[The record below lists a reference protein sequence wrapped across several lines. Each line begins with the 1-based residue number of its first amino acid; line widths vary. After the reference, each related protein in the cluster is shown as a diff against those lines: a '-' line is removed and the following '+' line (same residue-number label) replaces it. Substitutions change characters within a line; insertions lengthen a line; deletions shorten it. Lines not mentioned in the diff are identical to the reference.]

1 MNVINKLTQW
11 ASLIGVIGAI
21 GGGFYA
27 WGEFNTRL
35 TAIEKKDF
43 IIEEVVDLGPVN
55 ERIDN
60 TNQEVNG
67 RIDDTNQEIAD
78 FRIDTIDRLNEIEE
92 KLEVSAEDSLEG
104 IIEDIQAIKDSLTK
118 ATKDIEIQSKVNEI
132 QDQKIEA
139 VRLKA
144 TNPLA
149 N

>member
-35 TAIEKKDF
+35 SAIENKDF
-43 IIEEVVDLGPVN
+43 IVNETVDLT
-55 ERIDN
+55 D
-60 TNQEVNG
+60 VNG

>member
-43 IIEEVVDLGPVN
+43 IIEEVVDLSP
-55 ERIDN
+55 
-60 TNQEVNG
+60 VNG

-92 KLEVSAEDSLEG
+92 KLEVSAEDNLEG

>member
-43 IIEEVVDLGPVN
+43 IIEEVVDLSP
-55 ERIDN
+55 
-60 TNQEVNG
+60 VNG
-67 RIDDTNQEIAD
+67 RIDSTNQEIAD

-118 ATKDIEIQSKVNEI
+118 ATKDIEIQSKVNEL
-132 QDQKIEA
+132 QDQKIEQ

>member
-43 IIEEVVDLGPVN
+43 IIEEVVDLSP
-55 ERIDN
+55 
-60 TNQEVNG
+60 VNG

-118 ATKDIEIQSKVNEI
+118 ATKDIEIQSKVNEL
-132 QDQKIEA
+132 QDQKIEQ

>member
-1 MNVINKLTQW
+1 MKIIDKLSTY

-35 TAIEKKDF
+35 SAIENKDF
-43 IIEEVVDLGPVN
+43 IVNETVDLTGVN
-55 ERIDN
+55 DKIAN
-60 TNQEVNG
+60 VN
-67 RIDDTNQEIAD
+67 DKIANI
-78 FRIDTIDRLNEIEE
+78 RVETIDRIKAIEE
-92 KLEVSAEDSLEG
+92 KLENESETDISA
-104 IIEDIQAIKDSLTK
+104 IQNDISELKDSVTQ
-118 ATKDIEIQSKVNEI
+118 AMKDIEIQAKINEL
-132 QDQKIEA
+132 QDSKIEQ

>member
-1 MNVINKLTQW
+1 MM
-11 ASLIGVIGAI
+11 
-21 GGGFYA
+21 
-27 WGEFNTRL
+27 
-35 TAIEKKDF
+35 
-43 IIEEVVDLGPVN
+43 
-55 ERIDN
+55 
-60 TNQEVNG
+60 
-67 RIDDTNQEIAD
+67 
-78 FRIDTIDRLNEIEE
+78 NEIEE

>member
-35 TAIEKKDF
+35 SAIENKDF
-43 IIEEVVDLGPVN
+43 IVNETVDLTDVN
-55 ERIDN
+55 DK
-60 TNQEVNG
+60 
-67 RIDDTNQEIAD
+67 IANI
-78 FRIDTIDRLNEIEE
+78 RVETIDRIKAIEE
-92 KLEVSAEDSLEG
+92 KLANESET
-104 IIEDIQAIKDSLTK
+104 DIGAIQSDIADIKDILTK
-118 ATKDIEIQSKVNEI
+118 ATKDIEIQAKVNEL
-132 QDQKIEA
+132 QDSKIEA

>member
-35 TAIEKKDF
+35 SAIENKDF
-43 IIEEVVDLGPVN
+43 VVNETVDLTGVN
-55 ERIDN
+55 DK
-60 TNQEVNG
+60 
-67 RIDDTNQEIAD
+67 IANI
-78 FRIDTIDRLNEIEE
+78 RVETIDRIKAIEE
-92 KLEVSAEDSLEG
+92 KLENESETDISA
-104 IIEDIQAIKDSLTK
+104 IQNDISELKDSVTQVM
-118 ATKDIEIQSKVNEI
+118 KDIEIQAKINEL
-132 QDQKIEA
+132 QDSKIEQ

>member
-43 IIEEVVDLGPVN
+43 IIEEVVDLSP
-55 ERIDN
+55 
-60 TNQEVNG
+60 VNG
-67 RIDDTNQEIAD
+67 RIDSTNQEIAD

-144 TNPLA
+144 TNTLA

>member
-60 TNQEVNG
+60 
-67 RIDDTNQEIAD
+67 TNQEIAD

>member
-35 TAIEKKDF
+35 SAIEKKDF
-43 IIEEVVDLGPVN
+43 VVN
-55 ERIDN
+55 ETVYLTD
-60 TNQEVNG
+60 VN
-67 RIDDTNQEIAD
+67 DKIANI
-78 FRIDTIDRLNEIEE
+78 RVETIDRIKAIEE
-92 KLEVSAEDSLEG
+92 KLENESETDIGA
-104 IIEDIQAIKDSLTK
+104 IQADITEIKDTLTK
-118 ATKDIEIQSKVNEI
+118 AMKDIEIQAKVNEL
-132 QDQKIEA
+132 QDQKIEQ

>member
-35 TAIEKKDF
+35 SAIENKDF
-43 IIEEVVDLGPVN
+43 VVNETVDLTGVN
-55 ERIDN
+55 DK
-60 TNQEVNG
+60 
-67 RIDDTNQEIAD
+67 IANI
-78 FRIDTIDRLNEIEE
+78 RVETIDRIKAIEE
-92 KLEVSAEDSLEG
+92 KLENESETDIGA
-104 IIEDIQAIKDSLTK
+104 IQADIAEIKDTLTK
-118 ATKDIEIQSKVNEI
+118 ATKDIEIQAKINEL
-132 QDQKIEA
+132 QDSKIEA

>member
-35 TAIEKKDF
+35 SAIENKDF
-43 IIEEVVDLGPVN
+43 IVNETVDLTDVN
-55 ERIDN
+55 DK
-60 TNQEVNG
+60 
-67 RIDDTNQEIAD
+67 IANI
-78 FRIDTIDRLNEIEE
+78 RVETIDRIKAIEE
-92 KLEVSAEDSLEG
+92 KLENESETDIGA
-104 IIEDIQAIKDSLTK
+104 IQADITEIKDTLTK
-118 ATKDIEIQSKVNEI
+118 AIKDIEIQAKVNEL
-132 QDQKIEA
+132 QDQKIEQ

>member
-1 MNVINKLTQW
+1 MIQKLTNY
-11 ASLIGVIGAI
+11 ASIIGVIGAI

-43 IIEEVVDLGPVN
+43 IIEEVVDLSP
-55 ERIDN
+55 
-60 TNQEVNG
+60 VNG

>member
-1 MNVINKLTQW
+1 MCHDDVYIARYGSVRW
-11 ASLIGVIGAI
+11 C
-21 GGGFYA
+21 
-27 WGEFNTRL
+27 
-35 TAIEKKDF
+35 
-43 IIEEVVDLGPVN
+43 EVLLSGPV
-55 ERIDN
+55 
-60 TNQEVNG
+60 
-67 RIDDTNQEIAD
+67 
-78 FRIDTIDRLNEIEE
+78 
-92 KLEVSAEDSLEG
+92 EVSAEDSLEG

>member
-43 IIEEVVDLGPVN
+43 IIEEVVDLSP
-55 ERIDN
+55 
-60 TNQEVNG
+60 VNG
-67 RIDDTNQEIAD
+67 RIDSTNQEIAD

>member
-1 MNVINKLTQW
+1 MKIIDKLTTY

-35 TAIEKKDF
+35 SAIENKDF
-43 IIEEVVDLGPVN
+43 IINQKVDLTDVN
-55 ERIDN
+55 DK
-60 TNQEVNG
+60 
-67 RIDDTNQEIAD
+67 IANI
-78 FRIDTIDRLNEIEE
+78 RVETIDRIKTIEE
-92 KLEVSAEDSLEG
+92 KLEAESETDLSS
-104 IIEDIQAIKDSLTK
+104 IKADIGELKESISK
-118 ATKDIEIQSKVNEI
+118 AMKDIEIQSKINEL
-132 QDQKIEA
+132 QDSKIEA

>member
-43 IIEEVVDLGPVN
+43 IIEEVVDLSP
-55 ERIDN
+55 
-60 TNQEVNG
+60 VNG

>member
-43 IIEEVVDLGPVN
+43 IIEEVVDLSP
-55 ERIDN
+55 
-60 TNQEVNG
+60 VNG

-104 IIEDIQAIKDSLTK
+104 IFEDIQAIKDSLTK